1 MSVTLGT
8 LPITSGKNTAFIAPS
23 NGLKAILIGND
34 SGLTVTVTMENCG
47 VQKTLYPGVL
57 DWFAVRRGFNG
68 VIRVSPYTVL
78 NNVAAWPASSLIF
91 DAIGL
96 NDPEHADMYPVAMYR
111 VINSGNVVAP
121 VVVTNPL
128 TLYGSNVLDATL
140 VNAGD
145 MSTATGGAEAN
156 SAITSSGSNEW
167 LELAAK
173 TATLATV
180 ASIPATPTGN
190 GWIWFPGFALTFVAA
205 NWNAFVQYNQGVG
218 FSSVGK
224 LTLRFFKLPA
234 GVLANKI
241 LMGTIALT
249 GQKLEQTKDLY
260 TFPATSIA
268 KTSFADVDGLYT
280 DLWGSQATGGN
291 WTGAGPANIYES
303 NSKTAGVAN
312 DMQIVTG
319 GYTTP

>member
-1 MSVTLGT
+1 MSFTLGT
-8 LPITSGKNTAFIAPS
+8 LSIVSGKNTAFVAPFA
-23 NGLKAILIGND
+23 GLKAVLIGND
-34 SGLTVTVTMENCG
+34 SGLTVTVTMEHCG

-57 DWFAVRRGFNG
+57 DWFSVRSGFTG

-96 NDPEHADMYPVAMYR
+96 GDPEHADMYPVAMYR
-111 VINSGNVVAP
+111 VINSGNVVGG
-121 VVVTNPL
+121 VVITNPL

-145 MSTATGGAEAN
+145 MATATGGVETN
-156 SAITSSGSNEW
+156 SVITSSGSNEW

-180 ASIPATPTGN
+180 TSIPATPTGN

-205 NWNAFVQYNQGVG
+205 NWNAFIQFNQNAG
-218 FSSVGK
+218 FSSIGK
-224 LTLRFFKLPA
+224 LTLRAFKLPA
-234 GVLANKI
+234 GVLANKVLI
-241 LMGTIALT
+241 GTLSLT

-260 TFPATSIA
+260 SFPSTSMPMISLA
-268 KTSFADVDGLYT
+268 ANDGLYA
-280 DLWGSQATGGN
+280 DLWGSQASWGS
-291 WTGAGPANIYES
+291 WVGAGPANVYES

-312 DMQIVTG
+312 DIQIVTG
-319 GYTTP
+319 GYTSP